1 MYSYIQDKTITNH
14 WCFWDID
21 IPESYGSILDDMK
34 QGHIIIVSDGS
45 FHPSTKTGCAAWIM
59 EGTSSRQQ
67 IVGCVITPGQDD
79 EQSSYRSELSGIL
92 AALTFINTLAT
103 FHKISVP
110 LTLRCDCETGVEKSF
125 SRKTPTLQDNCY
137 DLLAAIHD
145 EVQHTLIHWSGL
157 YIKGH
162 QDTSVPFSQLDRP
175 GQLNVIVDKMAKDY
189 LPTAMSS
196 PKHYRVSSSSWSI
209 SINTFLIVGRIESR
223 LYDLV
228 HSLVAKDYW
237 LKKNRIAT
245 KSFEDVL
252 WTRLGQAMDRMPLHR
267 RLFCSKHT
275 SGMCGVGK
283 FNRYGK

>member
-1 MYSYIQDKTITNH
+1 
-14 WCFWDID
+14 
-21 IPESYGSILDDMK
+21 
-34 QGHIIIVSDGS
+34 
-45 FHPSTKTGCAAWIM
+45 M

-67 IVGCVITPGQDD
+67 IVGRVITPGQDN

-209 SINTFLIVGRIESR
+209 SINTFPIVGRIESR

-237 LKKNRIAT
+237 LKKIESQPKALKT
-245 KSFEDVL
+245 CCGLDWDKQWIGCPFIEDYSARNTHLVC
-252 WTRLGQAMDRMPLHR
+252 AV
-267 RLFCSKHT
+267 
-275 SGMCGVGK
+275 SGS
-283 FNRYGK
+283 FNR